1 MKRIL
6 LIMLLMLLVGC
17 GAAEPP
23 ANDAPTAANDETI
36 AATDVPVVT
45 DEELETEIAPTEA
58 PAAAA
63 VADSAAVP
71 APATNPTEA
80 AVIRERDWV
89 LGAEEPLISIIEYGD
104 FQ

>member
-6 LIMLLMLLVGC
+6 LIILLLLLVGC
-17 GAAEPP
+17 GAAEQPV
-23 ANDAPTAANDETI
+23 NDAAAVANDETM
-36 AATDVPVVT
+36 AATAVPVVT
-45 DEELETEIAPTEA
+45 DEEMEVEAAPTEA
-58 PAAAA
+58 PAEAT
-63 VADSAAVP
+63 VADGAAVP

-80 AVIRERDWV
+80 AVIRDRDWV